1 MGSQMLP
8 VLMANMNNSGGG
20 SCTPCFRYARD
31 DEIFCVTCD
40 KLKQFTICKEC
51 GNRVCEY
58 GHSEYEN
65 HCVHK
70 FEFKDKPS
78 ILKRFFCLKC

>member
-1 MGSQMLP
+1 MLIIPLP
-8 VLMANMNNSGGG
+8 VSNGNDGG
-20 SCTPCFRYARD
+20 CTPWFRHARD

-40 KLKQFTICKEC
+40 KLTYFTKCKQC
-51 GNRVCEY
+51 GTRLCEY

-65 HCVHK
+65 NCVHK

-78 ILKRFFCLKC
+78 KLKRLFCLKC